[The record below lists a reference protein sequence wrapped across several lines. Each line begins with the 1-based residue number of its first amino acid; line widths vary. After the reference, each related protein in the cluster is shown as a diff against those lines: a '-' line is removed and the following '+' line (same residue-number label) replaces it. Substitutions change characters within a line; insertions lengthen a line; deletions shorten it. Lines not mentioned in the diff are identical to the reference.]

1 MNTLEWR
8 GQYIELIKKLTSLHA
23 PSGREDPVKDLVA
36 ELMKSHVDKLWIDV
50 WGNVVGYRK
59 GSKGSGKIMI
69 AAHMDEIGLFISH
82 IEDDGFLR
90 VIPIGGVLER
100 TLLYQRVVVRTRDG
114 RLYRGVIGLKP
125 PHVIKPEEAQKV
137 PELRELFIDVG
148 ASSKEEVEKMGIRVG
163 DIAVFDREVAE
174 LGWNR
179 ITGKAF
185 DDRVGVVV
193 MLKALEMLEKHDVDV
208 YFVATVQEEVGL
220 KGAKTSAYGISPDV
234 ALAIDVT
241 IASDVPGVAKSEWF
255 TRLGYG
261 PAIKIVDGRNASGLI
276 AHPKVVE
283 FLVNIAEKKR
293 IPYQLDVISGGT
305 TDASTI
311 ALNKEG
317 VAAGTISIP
326 SRYIH
331 SPVEVVDLRDLYN
344 ASLLAKAF
352 IEEATPEWIQSIKGV
367 VIK

>member
-1 MNTLEWR
+1 
-8 GQYIELIKKLTSLHA
+8 
-23 PSGREDPVKDLVA
+23 
-36 ELMKSHVDKLWIDV
+36 
-50 WGNVVGYRK
+50 
-59 GSKGSGKIMI
+59 
-69 AAHMDEIGLFISH
+69 
-82 IEDDGFLR
+82 
-90 VIPIGGVLER
+90 
-100 TLLYQRVVVRTRDG
+100 
-114 RLYRGVIGLKP
+114 
-125 PHVIKPEEAQKV
+125 
-137 PELRELFIDVG
+137 
-148 ASSKEEVEKMGIRVG
+148 MGIRVG